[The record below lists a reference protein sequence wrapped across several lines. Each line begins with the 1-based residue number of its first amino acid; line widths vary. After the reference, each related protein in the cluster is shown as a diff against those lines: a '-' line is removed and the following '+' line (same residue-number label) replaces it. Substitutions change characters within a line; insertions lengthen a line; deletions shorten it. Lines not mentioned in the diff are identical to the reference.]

1 MLLYINKE
9 VLPYLPTRAM
19 DRLTLGL
26 TEYNGGRLPIDRKPI
41 DLSVPISFLFVF
53 TLALETDIASAQ
65 PDPWNPS
72 VLDKSKSIEGK
83 KRLLRSPKQGL
94 EEGSQR
100 VWVTGRNLAP
110 DDICVNQLNIEG
122 QELT

>member
-9 VLPYLPTRAM
+9 VLPYLPTRAV

-26 TEYNGGRLPIDRKPI
+26 MEYNGSRLPIDRKPI

-53 TLALETDIASAQ
+53 TLALEIDIANIQ

-72 VLDKSKSIEGK
+72 VLDKVNA
-83 KRLLRSPKQGL
+83 LRA
-94 EEGSQR
+94 R
-100 VWVTGRNLAP
+100 T
-110 DDICVNQLNIEG
+110 DC
-122 QELT
+122 